1 MSNLLCSDQEV
12 YCDQLL
18 WKGKMDVIRYCTPEW
33 LSESARL
40 YRENPKFQQ
49 ELSKITTKVFYRIT
63 AEPTWGIEED
73 ILFGAI
79 VEKGFIHELRFFS
92 VEEAKQNADFILSA
106 TPQEWK
112 KILRKEN
119 KFLTDFMLGKI
130 SLEQGSKVGVLGIAP
145 YANHLINSLT
155 QFELKFQDE
164 LSPEELEEYRS
175 YSRDFRVR
183 LGV

>member
-1 MSNLLCSDQEV
+1 ME
-12 YCDQLL
+12 
-18 WKGKMDVIRYCTPEW
+18 VIRYCTPEW

-49 ELSKITTKVFYRIT
+49 ELSKVTTKVFYRIT
-63 AEPTWGIEED
+63 AEPAWGLDQD

-79 VEKGFIHELRFFS
+79 VEKGILHELKFFS
-92 VEEAKQNADFILSA
+92 FQEAKQIAEFILSA

-119 KFLTDFMLGKI
+119 KFVTDFLLGKI
-130 SLEQGSKVGVLGIAP
+130 ALEQGSKVGVLGIAP
-145 YANHLINSLT
+145 YANHFINALT

-164 LSPEELEEYRS
+164 LSPEEVEEYRS
-175 YSRDFRVR
+175 YANDFRAR